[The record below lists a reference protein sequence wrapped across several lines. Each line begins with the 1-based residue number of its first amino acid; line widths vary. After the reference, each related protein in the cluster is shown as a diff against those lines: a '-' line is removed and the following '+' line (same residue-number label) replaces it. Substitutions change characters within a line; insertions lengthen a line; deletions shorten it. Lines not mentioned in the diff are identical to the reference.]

1 MKTKSDVTWQNYL
14 EDATDAIIA
23 DKPLEPIR
31 KLHNMTA
38 SEDGK
43 FIGLIQDLNS
53 NLVEIKPS
61 PTFAKELK
69 AELMGQEQEGVV
81 WRIRKMPA
89 RVQIAAII
97 AAVLGGLGGVL
108 LIIQG
113 IVMGMRS
120 RSTKPNT
127 VPEES

>member
-1 MKTKSDVTWQNYL
+1 MKSDVTWQNYL
-14 EDATDAIIA
+14 DDATDTILA

-31 KLHNMTA
+31 KLHNISA
-38 SEDGK
+38 NEDGK
-43 FIGLIQDLNS
+43 LIGLIQDLNS

-61 PTFAKELK
+61 PQFSKQLK
-69 AELMGQEQEGVV
+69 AELMGIEQKGVV

-97 AAVLGGLGGVL
+97 AAALGGLGGAL

-113 IVMGMRS
+113 VLIGMRARTS
-120 RSTKPNT
+120 KPNT

>member
-1 MKTKSDVTWQNYL
+1 MKSDVTWQNYL
-14 EDATDAIIA
+14 DDATNAIIA

-31 KLHNMTA
+31 KLHNMSS
-38 SEDGK
+38 SEDAK
-43 FIGLIQDLNS
+43 LIGLIQDLNV

-61 PTFAKELK
+61 AAFSKQLK
-69 AELMGQEQEGVV
+69 ADLLGIEEKGLVP
-81 WRIRKMPA
+81 RIRKMPA

-97 AAVLGGLGGVL
+97 AAALGGVGGAL

-113 IVMGMRS
+113 IWSSMKS
-120 RSTKPNT
+120 RSSKPST

>member
-1 MKTKSDVTWQNYL
+1 MKSDVTWQNYL
-14 EDATDAIIA
+14 NEATEAILN
-23 DKPLEPIR
+23 DKPLEPVR
-31 KLHNMTA
+31 KLHNMSSA
-38 SEDGK
+38 DDAK
-43 FIGLIQDLNS
+43 LIGLIQDLNA

-61 PTFAKELK
+61 PQFAKELK
-69 AELMGQEQEGVV
+69 AELMGVEQEGVV

-97 AAVLGGLGGVL
+97 AAVLGGLGGIL

-113 IVMGMRS
+113 IVMGMRA

>member
-1 MKTKSDVTWQNYL
+1 MKSDVTWQNYL
-14 EDATDAIIA
+14 DDATDAILA

-38 SEDGK
+38 SEDMK
-43 FIGLIQDLNS
+43 LIGLIQDLNC
-53 NLVEIKPS
+53 NLIEVKPS
-61 PTFAKELK
+61 PQFARQLKGELLG
-69 AELMGQEQEGVV
+69 AEQEGVV

-97 AAVLGGLGGVL
+97 AAALGGVGGIL
-108 LIIQG
+108 LIVQG
-113 IVMGMRS
+113 ILGGMRARAS
-120 RSTKPNT
+120 KPNA